1 MAFKERTRM
10 QERQKMVEQVL
21 DQGLSISAAAKT
33 AGVSRQ
39 TASLWVARARES
51 GVAQLSEVSRRPHT
65 LRPGVGAEIEQ
76 QVLQMAAKHRAWG
89 AKKLHGALWPPDE
102 PGRAPICARSVGRI
116 LQRAGHSVRAPGPSQ
131 APTCPG
137 FERQH
142 CNALWQL
149 DFKGLELGHAFRP
162 LSILDD
168 ATRFCLAL
176 FPVAR
181 LAARSPQETPALVLW
196 QGLWQVF
203 GDYGLPDAILCDNG
217 DGFNGSAGVGLT
229 PFEMRLARLGI
240 QVIHGRPYHPQTQGK
255 VERFHRTLE
264 AEWPD
269 LLRVPL
275 AQAARAL
282 EEVRQNYNWVRPHE
296 ALGQR
301 KPGSLYSA
309 SLRVRPEALPA
320 AQLSCEGEPRRVDG
334 CGFISFHGNS
344 YRVGRG
350 LCGELVEVRAEADDS
365 GHTHNTVFYS
375 GQRLASLEN
384 IGAKGTHRTP
394 TAPPQGVKDVLS

>member
-1 MAFKERTRM
+1 M

-21 DQGLSISAAAKT
+21 HQGTSISAAAKA

-39 TASLWVARARES
+39 TASLWVARGREC
-51 GVAQLSEVSRRPHT
+51 GLAQLSEKSRRPHT
-65 LRPGVGAEIEQ
+65 LRPGVCAEIEQ

-89 AKKLHGALWPPDE
+89 AKKLHGALWPPDA
-102 PGRAPICARSVGRI
+102 PGRAPICARTIGRI
-116 LQRAGHSVRAPGPSQ
+116 LQRAGHRVGASVPPP
-131 APTCPG
+131 APTVAG
-137 FERQH
+137 FEREH

-149 DFKGLELGHAFRP
+149 DFKGLELCHAFRP

-168 ATRFCLAL
+168 ASRFCLAL
-176 FPVAR
+176 FPLAR
-181 LAARSPQETPALVLW
+181 LAARKGPEAPALLLW
-196 QGLWQVF
+196 EGLWQVF

-240 QVIHGRPYHPQTQGK
+240 AVIHGRAYHPQTQGK

-269 LLRVPL
+269 LLRVPIDE
-275 AQAARAL
+275 AKRAL

-309 SLRVRPEALPA
+309 SLRARPPELPP
-320 AQLSCEGEPRRVDG
+320 AQLSEEGERRRVDG

-350 LCGELVEVRAEADDS
+350 LCGELVEVRAESDES
-365 GHTHNTVFYS
+365 GNLQNTVFYS
-375 GQRLASLEN
+375 GQRLATLEH
-384 IGAKGTHRTP
+384 IGAKGAQRTP
-394 TAPPQGVKDVLS
+394 TAPPQGVKDVLA